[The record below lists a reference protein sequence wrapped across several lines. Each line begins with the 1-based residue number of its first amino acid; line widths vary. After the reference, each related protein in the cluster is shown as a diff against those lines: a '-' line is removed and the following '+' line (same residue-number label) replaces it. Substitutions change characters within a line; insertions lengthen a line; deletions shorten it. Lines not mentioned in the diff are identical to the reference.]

1 MKKIAIY
8 KNGNT
13 TTTIYDDGTKTHF
26 TMDDEFEFE
35 FPESHDISISQCC
48 DNGCEWCYYGCS
60 PTGKHGKL
68 TGWKFFETMHPYT
81 EIAINLQCPMPE
93 DILPFL
99 WKMHRQKVIVN
110 ATVNQNHFMRS
121 DVREFLGE
129 AIAEDLIKGV
139 GVSLTNPRQDDFI
152 NMVKQ
157 YPNTVIHV
165 IAGITPWE
173 DIQYLM
179 GHGLKLLIL
188 GYKKL
193 ERGEK
198 YYNHSSALV
207 EDNIK
212 QFETGLDEIIDG
224 FKVVSFDNLA
234 IEQLHLKDKLNEK
247 EWEMFYGG
255 DDGTVTFFIDLVKGV
270 FARNSLSQIVYPI
283 GDKTIDEMFK
293 IIREEVTNESS
304 RKDMQCNK

>member
-1 MKKIAIY
+1 MKKIATY

-13 TTTIYDDGTKTHF
+13 WTTIYDDGTKTHF

-68 TGWKFFETMHPYT
+68 TGWKFFDSMRPYT
-81 EIAINLQCPMPE
+81 EIAINLQFPLHPDLE
-93 DILPFL
+93 LFL
-99 WKMHRQKVIVN
+99 FKMHQREIIVN
-110 ATVNQNHFMRS
+110 ATINQNHFMS
-121 DVREFLGE
+121 DSGRELIEAYSVLG
-129 AIAEDLIKGV
+129 LIKGI
-139 GVSLTNPRQDDFI
+139 GISLTDPTQEGFI
-152 NMVKQ
+152 DEVKK
-157 YPNTVIHV
+157 YPNAVIHV

-188 GYKKL
+188 GYKKTG
-193 ERGEK
+193 RGKK
-198 YYNHSSALV
+198 YYDGLFIPIITQMKYL
-207 EDNIK
+207 EG
-212 QFETGLDEIIDG
+212 GLDEVING

-234 IEQLHLKDKLNEK
+234 IEQLHIKDRLSDK

-270 FARNSLSQIVYPI
+270 FARNSLSRIVYTI
-283 GDKTIDEMFK
+283 GDKTIDEMFA
-293 IIREEVTNESS
+293 IIRNEN
-304 RKDMQCNK
+304 RL

>member
-13 TTTIYDDGTKTHF
+13 YTTIYDDGTKTHF
-26 TMDDEFEFE
+26 TKDDEFKFE

-68 TGWKFFETMHPYT
+68 TGWNFFDSMRPYT
-81 EIAINLQCPMPE
+81 EIAINLQYPMPDDLTE
-93 DILPFL
+93 FL
-99 WKMHRQKVIVN
+99 NIMKNKNIIVN
-110 ATVNQNHFMRS
+110 ATINQNHFMNPFMQS
-121 DVREFLGE
+121 FIKQLVDM
-129 AIAEDLIKGV
+129 DLIKGI
-139 GVSLTNPRQDDFI
+139 GISLTDPTQKDFI
-152 NMVKQ
+152 NMVKR
-157 YPNTVIHV
+157 YPNAVIHV
-165 IAGITPWE
+165 IAGVTSPENI
-173 DIQYLM
+173 DYLK
-179 GHGLKLLIL
+179 GHDLKLLIL

-193 ERGEK
+193 ERGKK
-198 YYNHSSALV
+198 YYDHSSIIV

-212 QFETGLDEIIDG
+212 WLESDLDGIING

-234 IEQLHLKDKLNEK
+234 IEQLHLKDKLSEK

-270 FARNSLSQIVYPI
+270 FARSSLSRIVYTI
-283 GDKTIDEMFK
+283 GDKTIDEMFEVIK
-293 IIREEVTNESS
+293 EEIKKGS
-304 RKDMQCNK
+304 D

>member
-1 MKKIAIY
+1 MHKIATY

-26 TMDDEFEFE
+26 TMDDEFKFA
-35 FPESHDISISQCC
+35 FSESCDISISQCC

-81 EIAINLQCPMPE
+81 EIAINLQYPIPDE
-93 DILPFL
+93 LTEFL
-99 WKMHRQKVIVN
+99 NIMKNKNIIVN
-110 ATVNQNHFMRS
+110 ATINQNHFMNPFMQS
-121 DVREFLGE
+121 LVKQLVDTN
-129 AIAEDLIKGV
+129 LIKGI
-139 GVSLTNPRQDDFI
+139 GISLTDPTQKDFI
-152 NMVKQ
+152 NMVKR
-157 YPNTVIHV
+157 YPNAVIHV
-165 IAGITPWE
+165 IAGVTSPENI
-173 DIQYLM
+173 DYLK
-179 GHGLKLLIL
+179 GHDLKLLIL

-193 ERGEK
+193 ERGKK
-198 YYNHSSALV
+198 YYDHSSIIV

-212 QFETGLDEIIDG
+212 WLESDLDGIING

-234 IEQLHLKDKLNEK
+234 IEQLHLKDKLSEK

-270 FARNSLSQIVYPI
+270 FARSSLSRIVYTI
-283 GDKTIDEMFK
+283 GDKTIDEMFEVIK
-293 IIREEVTNESS
+293 EEIKKGS
-304 RKDMQCNK
+304 D

>member
-1 MKKIAIY
+1 MKKLASY

-13 TTTIYDDGTKTHF
+13 YTTIYDDGTKTHF
-26 TMDDEFEFE
+26 TMDDEFKFN

-68 TGWKFFETMHPYT
+68 TGWKFFDSMRPYT
-81 EIAINLQCPMPE
+81 EIAINLQFPLHPDLE
-93 DILPFL
+93 SFL
-99 WKMHRQKVIVN
+99 FEMRQRKIIVN
-110 ATVNQNHFMRS
+110 VTINQNHFMS
-121 DVREFLGE
+121 DSGRELIETYSDLG
-129 AIAEDLIKGV
+129 LIKGI
-139 GVSLTNPRQDDFI
+139 GISLTDPTQDGFI
-152 NMVKQ
+152 DIVKQ
-157 YPNTVIHV
+157 YPHTVIHV

-179 GHGLKLLIL
+179 GHGLKFLIL

-198 YYNHSSALV
+198 YYNHSSTLV
-207 EDNIK
+207 ENNIK
-212 QFETGLDEIIDG
+212 QFETGLNEIING
-224 FKVVSFDNLA
+224 FKIVSFDNLA
-234 IEQLHLKDKLNEK
+234 IEQLHLKDKLSEK

-270 FARNSLSQIVYPI
+270 FARSSLSRIVYTI
-283 GDKTIDEMFK
+283 GDKTIDEMFEVIK
-293 IIREEVTNESS
+293 EEIKKGS
-304 RKDMQCNK
+304 D

>member
-1 MKKIAIY
+1 MHKIATY

-68 TGWKFFETMHPYT
+68 TGWKFFDSMRPYT
-81 EIAINLQCPMPE
+81 EIAINLQFPLHPDLE
-93 DILPFL
+93 SFL
-99 WKMHRQKVIVN
+99 FEMRQRKIIVN
-110 ATVNQNHFMRS
+110 ATINQNHFMS
-121 DVREFLGE
+121 DSGRELIEAYSDLG
-129 AIAEDLIKGV
+129 LIKGI
-139 GVSLTNPRQDDFI
+139 GISLTNPTQDGFI
-152 NMVKQ
+152 EEVKK
-157 YPNTVIHV
+157 YPNAVIHI
-165 IAGITPWE
+165 IAGVTPWE

-179 GHGLKLLIL
+179 GHDLKLLIL
-188 GYKKL
+188 GYKKT
-193 ERGEK
+193 ERGK
-198 YYNHSSALV
+198 KFYDHSFILI

-212 QFETGLDEIIDG
+212 WIEFGFDEVING

-234 IEQLHLKDKLNEK
+234 IEQLHIKDRLTDK

-283 GDKTIDEMFK
+283 GDKTIDEMFE
-293 IIREEVTNESS
+293 IIKEEIKKGS
-304 RKDMQCNK
+304 D

>member
-1 MKKIAIY
+1 MRRLATY

-68 TGWKFFETMHPYT
+68 TGWKFFDSMRPYT
-81 EIAINLQCPMPE
+81 EIAINLQFPLHPDLE
-93 DILPFL
+93 SFL
-99 WKMHRQKVIVN
+99 FEMRQRKIIVN
-110 ATVNQNHFMRS
+110 ATINQNHLMS
-121 DVREFLGE
+121 DSGRELIEAYSDLG
-129 AIAEDLIKGV
+129 LIKGI
-139 GVSLTNPRQDDFI
+139 GISLTDPTQDGFI
-152 NMVKQ
+152 DEVKK

-165 IAGITPWE
+165 IAGVTPWE

-188 GYKKL
+188 GYKKTG
-193 ERGEK
+193 RGKK
-198 YYNHSSALV
+198 YYDGLFIPIITQMKYL
-207 EDNIK
+207 DG
-212 QFETGLDEIIDG
+212 GLDEVING

-234 IEQLHLKDKLNEK
+234 IEQLHIRDRLSDK
-247 EWEMFYGG
+247 EWNMFYGG

-270 FARNSLSQIVYPI
+270 FARNSLSQITYPI
-283 GDKTIDEMFK
+283 GDKTIDEMFE
-293 IIREEVTNESS
+293 IIKEEIKKGS
-304 RKDMQCNK
+304 D

>member
-1 MKKIAIY
+1 MKKIATY

-68 TGWKFFETMHPYT
+68 TGWKFFDSMRPYT
-81 EIAINLQCPMPE
+81 EIAINLQFPLHPDLE
-93 DILPFL
+93 SFL
-99 WKMHRQKVIVN
+99 FEMRQRKIIVN
-110 ATVNQNHFMRS
+110 ATINQNHFMS
-121 DVREFLGE
+121 DSGRELIEAYSDLG
-129 AIAEDLIKGV
+129 LIKGI
-139 GVSLTNPRQDDFI
+139 GISLTNPTQDGFI
-152 NMVKQ
+152 NEVKK
-157 YPNTVIHV
+157 YPNAVIHI
-165 IAGITPWE
+165 IAGVTHPE
-173 DIQYLM
+173 DIGYLM

-188 GYKKL
+188 GYKKT
-193 ERGEK
+193 ERGK
-198 YYNHSSALV
+198 KFYDHSSTLI

-212 QFETGLDEIIDG
+212 WLESNLDEVING
-224 FKVVSFDNLA
+224 FKIVSFDNLA
-234 IEQLHLKDKLNEK
+234 IEQLHIKDRLTDK
-247 EWEMFYGG
+247 EWNMFYGG

-283 GDKTIDEMFK
+283 GDKTIDEMFE
-293 IIREEVTNESS
+293 IIRNE
-304 RKDMQCNK
+304 NKKGSD

>member
-1 MKKIAIY
+1 MKRLAVY

-13 TTTIYDDGTKTHF
+13 MTTIYDDGTKTHF

-68 TGWKFFETMHPYT
+68 TGWKFFDSMRPYT
-81 EIAINLQCPMPE
+81 EIAINLQFPLHPDLE
-93 DILPFL
+93 SFL
-99 WKMHRQKVIVN
+99 FEMRQRKIIVN
-110 ATVNQNHFMRS
+110 ATINQNHFMS
-121 DVREFLGE
+121 DSGRELIEAYSDLG
-129 AIAEDLIKGV
+129 LIKGI
-139 GVSLTNPRQDDFI
+139 GISLTDPTQEGFI
-152 NMVKQ
+152 DEVKK
-157 YPNTVIHV
+157 YPNAVIHI
-165 IAGITPWE
+165 IAGVTPWE

-188 GYKKL
+188 GYKKTG
-193 ERGEK
+193 RGKK
-198 YYNHSSALV
+198 YYDGLFIPIITQMKYL
-207 EDNIK
+207 EG
-212 QFETGLDEIIDG
+212 GLDEVING

-234 IEQLHLKDKLNEK
+234 IEQLHIKDRLTDK

-283 GDKTIDEMFK
+283 GDKTIDEMFE
-293 IIREEVTNESS
+293 IIKEEIKKGS
-304 RKDMQCNK
+304 D

>member
-1 MKKIAIY
+1 MKKIATY

-68 TGWKFFETMHPYT
+68 TGWKFFDSMRPYT
-81 EIAINLQCPMPE
+81 EIAINLQCPMPDDLIE
-93 DILPFL
+93 FL
-99 WKMHRQKVIVN
+99 NIMKNKNIIVN
-110 ATVNQNHFMRS
+110 ATINQNHFMNPFMQS
-121 DVREFLGE
+121 FIKQLVDM
-129 AIAEDLIKGV
+129 DLIKGI
-139 GVSLTNPRQDDFI
+139 GISLTDPTQKDFI
-152 NMVKQ
+152 NMVKR
-157 YPNTVIHV
+157 YPNAVIHV
-165 IAGITPWE
+165 IAGITSWK

-198 YYNHSSALV
+198 YYNHSSTLV

-212 QFETGLDEIIDG
+212 QFETGLDEVVNG

-234 IEQLHLKDKLNEK
+234 IEQLHIKDRLNDK

-283 GDKTIDEMFK
+283 GDKTIDEMFE
-293 IIREEVTNESS
+293 IIREEVE
-304 RKDMQCNK
+304 KD